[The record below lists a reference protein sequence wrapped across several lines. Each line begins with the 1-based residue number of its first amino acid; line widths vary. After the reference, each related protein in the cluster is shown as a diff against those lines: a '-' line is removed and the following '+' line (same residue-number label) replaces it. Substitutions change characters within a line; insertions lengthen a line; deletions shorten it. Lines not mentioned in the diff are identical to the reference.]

1 MLGTAIRAKRD
12 IIERI
17 GPATS
22 RIAGLPSIS
31 WRCALSISERC
42 SFSAIPGSSNMPSSE
57 PCPAFCML
65 FSKICSNLGSSVI
78 TGSSGS
84 SPTML
89 CTIAR
94 DNATRTAATI
104 APGS

>member
-1 MLGTAIRAKRD
+1 MNL
-12 IIERI
+12 
-17 GPATS
+17 
-22 RIAGLPSIS
+22 
-31 WRCALSISERC
+31 
-42 SFSAIPGSSNMPSSE
+42 PGSLRVLGRLFNLVAIALLLPVPWSFWYGETRSAY
-57 PCPAFCML
+57 AF
-65 FSKICSNLGSSVI
+65 LGSSVI